1 MIKVYT
7 HPHNT
12 HNTTPMHTRT
22 HTHTR
27 THAHTHTHT
36 RTRTHTHTHTHNSLM
51 SYRPLSFF
59 TFQITTTTTTATTA
73 MMMPTTNSD
82 TITPAAIPPAELSVF
97 PEVGDREVTFVAHGG
112 NSHGSHVGG
121 VRVVPVSW
129 ESAVDEN
136 NRAYQVHSNGVGC

>member
-1 MIKVYT
+1 
-7 HPHNT
+7 
-12 HNTTPMHTRT
+12 
-22 HTHTR
+22 
-27 THAHTHTHT
+27 
-36 RTRTHTHTHTHNSLM
+36 
-51 SYRPLSFF
+51 
-59 TFQITTTTTTATTA
+59 

-97 PEVGDREVTFVAHGG
+97 PEVGDREVTFGWSVGGVAHGG